1 MPDTLYDT
9 RFFLAAYA
17 ADRGPRSKVRLE
29 LQTHKR
35 RYTSAITI
43 QEVYRISLVGEG
55 REVAKVR
62 KSAIERDFQIIDVDS
77 DIAAQS
83 AEIKVSQGR
92 DFPIADA
99 IIAAT
104 AKLKKLVCF
113 TDDDHIK
120 SIAAL
125 KTRWF

>member
-17 ADRGPRSKVRLE
+17 GERGPRLQVKSE
-29 LQTHKR
+29 LQTRKR
-35 RYTSAITI
+35 RYVSAITI
-43 QEVYRISLVGEG
+43 HEVYRISLEGEG
-55 REVAKVR
+55 RDVAKIR
-62 KSAIERDFQIIDVDS
+62 KASIERDFEIIDVDS
-77 DIAAQS
+77 DIAAES

-99 IIAAT
+99 IISAT
-104 AKLKKLVCF
+104 AKLRKLVCF
-113 TDDDHIK
+113 TDDSHIK
-120 SIAAL
+120 SIATL

>member
-9 RFFLAAYA
+9 RFFIAAYA
-17 ADRGPRSKVRLE
+17 AERGLKAQIKSE
-29 LQTHKR
+29 LHAHKR
-35 RYTSAITI
+35 RYASAITI
-43 QEVYRISLVGEG
+43 HEVYRISLEEEG
-55 REVAKVR
+55 RDVAKIR
-62 KSAIERDFQIIDVDS
+62 KTAIERDFQIIVVDS
-77 DIAAQS
+77 DIAAES

-104 AKLKKLVCF
+104 AKLKKLDCF
-113 TDDDHIK
+113 TDDNHIR
-120 SIAAL
+120 SITAV

>member
-17 ADRGPRSKVRLE
+17 AERGLRLRVRSE
-29 LQTHKR
+29 LQTRKR
-35 RYTSAITI
+35 RYVSAITI
-43 QEVYRISLVGEG
+43 HETYRISLEGED
-55 REVAKVR
+55 RDVAKIR
-62 KSAIERDFQIIDVDS
+62 KSAIERDFQIVDVDS
-77 DIAAQS
+77 DIAAES

-120 SIAAL
+120 SMAAL

>member
-1 MPDTLYDT
+1 MPDTIYDT
-9 RFFLAAYA
+9 RFFLGAYA
-17 ADRGPRSKVRLE
+17 AERALKAKVKSE
-29 LQTHKR
+29 LQSRKR

-43 QEVYRISLVGEG
+43 QEVYRISLEGEG
-55 REVAKVR
+55 RDVAKIR
-62 KSAIERDFQIIDVDS
+62 KSAIERDFEIIDVNS
-77 DIAAQS
+77 EIAAES

-104 AKLKKLVCF
+104 AKLKKLICF

-120 SIAAL
+120 SVAGL

>member
-17 ADRGPRSKVRLE
+17 ADRGPRSKVRRE

-43 QEVYRISLVGEG
+43 HEVYQLSLEGEG
-55 REVAKVR
+55 RDVAKIR

-77 DIAAQS
+77 DIAAES